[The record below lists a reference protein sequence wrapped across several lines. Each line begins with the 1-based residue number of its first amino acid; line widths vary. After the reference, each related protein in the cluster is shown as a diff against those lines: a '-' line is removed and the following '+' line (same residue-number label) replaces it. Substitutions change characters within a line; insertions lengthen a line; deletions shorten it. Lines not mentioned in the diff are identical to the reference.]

1 MNRSQTLFVL
11 GASLAPALGVLS
23 GWCSVAPGEVVVV
36 RRFGRL
42 VEPVWGPGLHW
53 RLPGIDRIERVR
65 SDVVRQVTI
74 GSAGPAGA
82 DVEAGEGERMTGDL
96 NLLRF
101 RATVQY
107 RVARATLYVLRAQE
121 VSRLLANAAESS
133 VSRALVVRDVDTALR
148 SDRQAVVQDVE
159 NDLQRAADR
168 YQLGV
173 SILGV
178 SFTDVGPPTEVAAD
192 FAAAQAA
199 ESERDRRIKEA
210 NTYEETTRAAARAAA
225 QAKLETAHAAARR
238 TLLNAQADVQRFLAL
253 LVQIERSRSLTMRQ
267 LYVDTMQSLL
277 DGVKRKLVLPPGGDL
292 DLTVLGT
299 IDGTAK
305 PPAPVG
311 VTRPAPGP

>member
-1 MNRSQTLFVL
+1 MNRNQTILVL
-11 GASLAPALGVLS
+11 GAILAAGLGVLS

-36 RRFGRL
+36 RRLGRL

-53 RLPGIDRIERVR
+53 RLPAIDQIERVR

-82 DVEAGEGERMTGDL
+82 DVDAGEGEVMTGDL

-107 RVARATLYVLRAQE
+107 RVARATDYALRAQE
-121 VSRLLANAAESS
+121 VPRLLAYAAESS
-133 VSRALVVRDVDTALR
+133 VSRALAVRGVDAALR
-148 SDRQAVVQDVE
+148 SDRQAVVQEVE
-159 NDLQRAADR
+159 NNLQRAANR

-173 SILGV
+173 WILGV
-178 SFTDVGPPTEVAAD
+178 SFTDVRPPTEVAVD

-199 ESERDRRIKEA
+199 ESERDRRINEA
-210 NTYEETTRAAARAAA
+210 KTYDETTRAAAGAAA

-238 TLLNAQADVQRFLAL
+238 TLLTAQADVQRFLAL
-253 LVQIERSRSLTMRQ
+253 LAQIERSRSLTMRQ

-277 DGVKRKLVLPPGGDL
+277 DAVKRKLILPPGSDL

-299 IDGTAK
+299 SDGTAK
-305 PPAPVG
+305 PPAPAG
-311 VTRPAPGP
+311 VTQPATGP